1 MSVQFFPTYEQVLRS
16 KFGGLVFPVTEYG
29 ADPTGVQDSTDAIQ
43 AAVVQAQNSGY
54 GGVIWLGVGSRYLV
68 SAPIEITGE
77 NIHFRG
83 PGWSMPQAG
92 ATNPVSRGTPLAV
105 LTPSSDSFPANS
117 PVLDFNNP
125 NYMINGCSVKGVTFQ
140 GNTYAH
146 LSNNVSAIHF
156 GNAAFF
162 EVADTIIFGMT
173 GSGLV
178 IDEAG
183 AAYGAPSTSQMTL
196 KNLYMMNVGTHG
208 ILFADDLF
216 ISAVYIHSFWI
227 HLAGGGDGI
236 HLGATTGG
244 SGGVHISDGLVAGA
258 IDGVYVGMAGVDIHD
273 LTLHDNYGNGI
284 LYASTTNNGYISKIH
299 HNTFRDNDINANG
312 SAGLTVATG
321 SYNLLLD
328 HNVAE
333 KVNRTPEYGFLSV
346 DGFNDTVHNVY
357 LDRSNYAAGNS
368 VANYKSGAYE
378 VTSARFS
385 MGPRTVAVPA
395 SGTATAA
402 LPYDATFYITQATA
416 ASSVAVQGQVIDI
429 PIGGPTAIRVPAG
442 QTLTP
447 TYTTAPTWVVM
458 GD

>member
-54 GGVIWLGVGSRYLV
+54 GGVVWLGVGSRYLV
-68 SAPIEITGE
+68 SAPIEVTGE

-83 PGWSMPQAG
+83 PGWSMPQPG
-92 ATNPVSRGTPLAV
+92 GTNPVSRGTPLSV
-105 LTPSSDSFPANS
+105 LTPSASFPANS
-117 PVLDFNNP
+117 PVLDFNNTS
-125 NYMINGCSVKGVTFQ
+125 YMINGCSIENVTFD
-140 GNTYAH
+140 GHTYA
-146 LSNNVSAIHF
+146 STVPNITSAHF

-162 EVADTIIFGMT
+162 LAANLIMYGMT
-173 GSGLV
+173 GNGLT

-183 AAYGAPSTSQMTL
+183 ASYSNPSVSQMSIHDIFM
-196 KNLYMMNVGTHG
+196 YNVGGHG
-208 ILFADDLF
+208 IFFADNLF
-216 ISAVYIHSFWI
+216 LSAVWI
-227 HLAGGGDGI
+227 HDFWMRLVGGGDGI
-236 HLGATTGG
+236 HLGQTSESAGGIHIHTGTVVN
-244 SGGVHISDGLVAGA
+244 GVEGI
-258 IDGVYVGMAGVDIHD
+258 YVGMAGSDIHD
-273 LTLHDNYGNGI
+273 VTLHQNYSNGI
-284 LYASTTNNGYISKIH
+284 LYAVTQDNGLYSKIH
-299 HNTFRDNDINANG
+299 HCSLRDNDLSANG
-312 SAGLTVATG
+312 SAGLMVASG
-321 SYNLLLD
+321 SYNLLID
-328 HNVAE
+328 HNEAE
-333 KVNRTPEYGFLSV
+333 KVDNAPEYGFVSV
-346 DGFNDTVHNVY
+346 DGFNDTAHNVY

-385 MGPRTVAVPA
+385 MGPQTVAVPL
-395 SGTATAA
+395 SGDPTAA

-416 ASSVAVQGQVIDI
+416 ASSVAVQGQIIAI
-429 PIGGPTAIRVPAG
+429 PVGGPTAIRVPAG